1 MNDPANVTFQPAC
14 LFEIVR
20 DVLALDIFAKN
31 KRNLIQKSEEF
42 IVSTY
47 TEFELRLALAA
58 DVHLSTG
65 GKRPSTIARI
75 TNKDIGKAKICLMDQ
90 LM

>member
-1 MNDPANVTFQPAC
+1 MNDPANVTFQPAR
-14 LFEIVR
+14 LAEIVR

-31 KRNLIQKSEEF
+31 KRDLIQKSEEF

-47 TEFELRLALAA
+47 TELELHQALAA
-58 DVHLSTG
+58 EVHFFTG

-75 TNKDIGKAKICLMDQ
+75 TNKDFGKSKICLMDQ